1 MCTFCF
7 KPPAMFGASVL
18 GIFWAWKIGFC
29 LFSSFHV
36 QVNFPLSE
44 HSSCIYTLWQGVPQ
58 VCHILRGS
66 LTLLFILNLTLT
78 FAFWWYSVL
87 RLGEIKWSIHIH
99 YLLATQDPVC
109 LFYIPPT
116 KWVLPFLIH
125 SVIVYFSLL
134 ITFGIFLWTFSHFNV
149 FFLLWGNQN
158 CTESSRIGT
167 IISSYEIRIFPSL
180 FSNLFLIMSK
190 FWWVFWVFLFVCFFL
205 TSIEQRDDI
214 FLELSIMYHFKFIFF
229 VLFHLPFYCLD
240 MLSCKSLLPSLIVCP
255 HPYHLEGFRIFS
267 NLCCWIAHTLLK
279 LIYAYIKQQRL
290 VQNTPGDFW
299 LLQELTTCI

>member
-1 MCTFCF
+1 MCCLECFLSASEQSHGFKLRVHLGQCSISSHGEKGTRREQGVMCTFCF

-116 KWVLPFLIH
+116 KWALPFLIH

-180 FSNLFLIMSK
+180 
-190 FWWVFWVFLFVCFFL
+190 
-205 TSIEQRDDI
+205 
-214 FLELSIMYHFKFIFF
+214 IFF
-229 VLFHLPFYCLD
+229 
-240 MLSCKSLLPSLIVCP
+240 
-255 HPYHLEGFRIFS
+255 
-267 NLCCWIAHTLLK
+267 
-279 LIYAYIKQQRL
+279 
-290 VQNTPGDFW
+290 
-299 LLQELTTCI
+299 